1 MAGVERR
8 PLRIAIIRQSY
19 RPDGGAERFIARAL
33 EALSAEGVELT
44 VIARDWSGE
53 GTFQTLR
60 CDPPYRGR
68 VARERNFA
76 RAVCPLLGDYSFD
89 LVQSHERVPCGDI
102 YRAGDGVHR
111 EWLRQRSRVQG
122 PVRNWLQ
129 SRSGFHRYM
138 LGAERALFEN
148 PDLRAVICNSTMVRD
163 EILANFAIRP
173 DRIHV
178 IYNGVDLARFHPD
191 CRHGRADLRRQLGV
205 KEADPVFLYVGSGFQ
220 RKGLASAIRALAAV
234 KPGQRPR
241 LWVIGKDKHQAR
253 YERLAGRLGVGSQVR
268 FLGVQED
275 VRPFYGAADAF
286 LFPTL
291 YDPFPNVVLEAM
303 ACGLP
308 VITSHKCGGAEYV
321 QDGVHGFVADALDV
335 GGLARAIESLS
346 DSSLAGNMGRAAR
359 NAVLALDIKAMA
371 QRLVHL
377 YRVLLEEKSGREN
390 WMRQSD

>member
-1 MAGVERR
+1 MARAEGS

-53 GTFQTLR
+53 GAFRTLR
-60 CDPPYRGR
+60 CNPPYRGR

-76 RAVCPLLGDYSFD
+76 RAVCQLVGDDSFD

-102 YRAGDGVHR
+102 YRAGDGVHL
-111 EWLRQRSRVQG
+111 EWLRQRSRIQG
-122 PVRNWLQ
+122 PIRNWLQ
-129 SRSGFHRYM
+129 IRSGFHRYI
-138 LGAERALFEN
+138 LGAERVLFEN
-148 PDLRAVICNSTMVRD
+148 PDLRAVICNSKMVRD
-163 EILANFAIRP
+163 EILANFAISPR
-173 DRIHV
+173 RIHV

-191 CRHGRADLRRQLGV
+191 CREGRAEMRRQLGV
-205 KEADPVFLYVGSGFQ
+205 EETEPVFLYVGSGFQ
-220 RKGLASAIRALAAV
+220 RKGLAAAIESLAAA
-234 KPGQRPR
+234 KPGLRPR

-253 YERLAGRLGVGSQVR
+253 YERLAARLGVAPRVR
-268 FLGVQED
+268 FLGVQAD

-321 QDGVHGFVADALDV
+321 RDGENGFVADALDV
-335 GGLARAIESLS
+335 KTLTSAIEALC
-346 DSSLAGNMGRAAR
+346 DPAVAADMGRAAR
-359 NAVLALDIKAMA
+359 ESVQTLDIKAMA
-371 QRLVHL
+371 QRLIDL
-377 YRVLLEEKSGREN
+377 YRALLEEKRG
-390 WMRQSD
+390 